1 MNSSDRSERL
11 PERERRFAAA
21 CRCCSRNVWRNSSK
35 STRGG
40 HFVGHSRRTRRS
52 SLYHFAHAFRQSFGI
67 PAHRYHIARRMDR
80 ARNLLRRSAFS
91 VTQIGSQIGFRETSS
106 FTRAYR
112 KFAGVTPSDIG
123 DTVKTSLTSSDTR
136 GGKSFVT
143 SSWILNTGDVLSY
156 NR

>member
-1 MNSSDRSERL
+1 
-11 PERERRFAAA
+11 
-21 CRCCSRNVWRNSSK
+21 
-35 STRGG
+35 
-40 HFVGHSRRTRRS
+40 
-52 SLYHFAHAFRQSFGI
+52 
-67 PAHRYHIARRMDR
+67 MDR